1 MLSPQL
7 QAPWN
12 GAEKEADAEIQRLYG
27 LCRRA
32 GAALAAIETLAAGL
46 EAEATGYEVW
56 RVADAQ
62 GAYCIE
68 FSREG
73 QDAVLN
79 PEREARQWFE
89 EHKAYC
95 EARGYT
101 VQRAREY
108 RAEERARL
116 ALAAKL
122 RALIGAA

>member
-12 GAEKEADAEIQRLYG
+12 GAEKDADAEIQRLYG

-32 GAALAAIETLAAGL
+32 GAVLAGIETLATSL

-56 RVADAQ
+56 RVADAE

-73 QDAVLN
+73 EDAVLN
-79 PEREARQWFE
+79 PEREARRWFE

-101 VQRAREY
+101 VQKTRALSSV
-108 RAEERARL
+108 ERGRL
-116 ALAAKL
+116 DVAAKL
-122 RALIGAA
+122 RLLLAGA